1 VSEPA
6 GPSGTAASPDVGEQP
21 GLGGPPLARTSLD
34 RAAHHRKDDDWL
46 AQAWKTGLVLI
57 IDSTK
62 GGRALVTR
70 RPDGTPTLVLI
81 GADEAPEGERLFL
94 GVDPAGVP
102 IFAVDA
108 PLPETGGPALPGAGG
123 PARPE
128 AGVAAAPDASA
139 AEPRTLRDVGDLLD
153 PRDAGILTTAA
164 ALVNWHA
171 SHRFSPRNGQPTT
184 VIEAGWSRIDADGRA
199 MWPRTDP
206 AMIVLVH
213 DGVAGP
219 EGRCLLGHNAAWPE
233 TGGVRRFSCLAGYV
247 EPGESTE
254 AAVVREVREEVG
266 VRLRS
271 WHYEGSQSWPYPGS
285 LMLGYTAVA
294 DRDQPIV
301 VDPEE
306 IDEARWFTRGDITQ
320 MIAGD
325 YVEPQSG
332 VRMNLP
338 MRSSIAFYLIERW
351 LGDFPR

>member
-1 VSEPA
+1 MSEPA
-6 GPSGTAASPDVGEQP
+6 EPSGAGRTPDAGEQPDVGEQP
-21 GLGGPPLARTSLD
+21 GPAGPPLARTNLD
-34 RAAHHRKDDDWL
+34 RAAHRRRDDDWL

-57 IDSTK
+57 IDIGK
-62 GGRALVTR
+62 GGRALVGT
-70 RPDGTPTLVLI
+70 RPDGTPTLVLV

-102 IFAVDA
+102 IFAIDA
-108 PLPETGGPALPGAGG
+108 VLPEADGA
-123 PARPE
+123 E
-128 AGVAAAPDASA
+128 A
-139 AEPRTLRDVGDLLD
+139 RTLRDIGDRLD

-164 ALVNWHA
+164 ALGNWHA

-184 VIEAGWSRIDADGRA
+184 VIEAGWSRVDADGLA

-219 EGRCLLGHNAAWPE
+219 EGRCLLGHNVAWPA

-247 EPGESTE
+247 EPGESAE

-271 WHYEGSQSWPYPGS
+271 WRYEGSQSWPYPGS

-294 DRDQPIV
+294 ERDQPIT

-306 IDEARWFTRGDITQ
+306 IDEARWFTRDDITR

-325 YVEPQSG
+325 YVEPDSG

-351 LGDFPR
+351 LGDFPH